1 MYRYLYSF
9 LTYLSVYICDID
21 THRFRLYK
29 RFLYNFFTRSSLIF
43 SDFAIKQQYDFT
55 L

>member
-1 MYRYLYSF
+1 MYRYLYS
-9 LTYLSVYICDID
+9 YLSVYICDIN

-29 RFLYNFFTRSSLIF
+29 KFLYNFFTLSNLIF
-43 SDFAIKQQYDFT
+43 LDIAIKQHYDCT